1 MLAVEEISYTPRPFR
16 PGEKRLLSSLRT
28 SAQKKQVS
36 AIRFYHYL
44 IATVLAA
51 IFIYIASII
60 HLGFFEFLFGTLG
73 VFSIA
78 FIVFMPYEVFKAKR
92 KRRKFLQDLDTLL
105 DSGVVSVFHVKATR
119 AALAEE
125 YEDENDLYIF
135 ELDPDTLLY
144 LWDNEY
150 NLHKKL
156 PCLELEIYDES
167 FFKLTGINAYPL
179 SDRVSPV
186 NINKKAKWAYI
197 GKVGFPETRM
207 IQKASFDI
215 LIDEINAFANEQK
228 H

>member
-1 MLAVEEISYTPRPFR
+1 MLAVEEISYTSRPFR
-16 PGEKRLLSSLRT
+16 PNEKRLLSSLRT

-44 IATVLAA
+44 IAAVLAA

-78 FIVFMPYEVFKAKR
+78 FIVFMPYEVYKAK
-92 KRRKFLQDLDTLL
+92 KKHKKFLREIDALIGLGT
-105 DSGVVSVFHVKATR
+105 VSVFPVKATR
-119 AALAEE
+119 IALAKE
-125 YEDENDLYIF
+125 YEDEGDLYIV

-156 PCLELEIYDES
+156 PCLEFEIYDEN
-167 FFKLTGINAYPL
+167 FFKLTGINASPL

-207 IQKASFDI
+207 IQKASFDK
-215 LIDEINAFANEQK
+215 LIDEINAFANEQN